1 MNEKIAPSVAIIG
14 ATSAVAQAAIRL
26 WAARGYALT
35 LIARNVEELARISA
49 DAQLRGAANVTSIS
63 GELTSRVFIKET
75 LKSMAA
81 PNAALLAYGSLTDS
95 AQADADLAYLDDELH
110 TNFVSM
116 ALWAQGLAE
125 TMAVNNATGGCIA
138 VMSSVA
144 GDRGRGSNHAYG
156 AAKAGLSA
164 YCSGLRARM
173 AARRVHVVTIK
184 PGFIDS
190 PMTAHIAKKG
200 PLWATPEAIAHG
212 LIAAIDKRRDVVY
225 LPGFWRLIMLIIQHI
240 PESVFKRLKF

>member
-1 MNEKIAPSVAIIG
+1 MNEKIAPSVAVIG

-49 DAQLRGAANVTSIS
+49 DARLRGAANVTAIS

-95 AQADADLAYLDDELH
+95 AQADADLAYLEDELH

-200 PLWATPEAIAHG
+200 ALWATPEAIAHG

-240 PESVFKRLKF
+240 PESIFKRLKF